1 MEAVPVRCPACGR
14 RLFDLSLERDF
25 YGIVRIKC
33 QRCGSI
39 DLIDL
44 TAYDSKQQAR
54 SRPASSS
61 SSSAPVPHLC
71 APSVR

>member
-44 TAYDSKQQAR
+44 TAYDSKQ
-54 SRPASSS
+54 
-61 SSSAPVPHLC
+61 
-71 APSVR
+71 